1 MWPNLTLVTAV
12 ALAGPATALLVAPG
26 SPCEQYCG
34 NVLSTTTGADMT
46 CQDSDY
52 AASSAGIVFETC
64 IGCELKSAYS
74 SGNTSDLNY
83 LLYNLRYTISYCLF
97 GLENSTDA
105 AGSPCIIEPACGLLE
120 DAFNYDN
127 MTVDVGS
134 YDFCQDWVENQVPKC
149 TACLSSSSTFMEN
162 YVTILDAA
170 CRQMPNDG
178 STLSVQGTPFST
190 IPMNVT
196 TPSATPLYTYTPTY
210 SPISLGGK
218 VGIAVGG
225 LVLILSIAGF
235 LIVFFGR
242 RRRRAFLKGV
252 EARYGGG
259 GHHGG
264 GVMGGRGGDGWPSPD
279 MAQMARNAHDKYSTP
294 TSTQPLRGWD
304 DTSPISVA
312 TTAEKNGNGYFP
324 RYFSPYNS
332 QYNSPVSAEDGP
344 PYTTWP
350 AMASMTDT
358 LGISGNKPATGGG
371 SRHYQVGL
379 RSVSPVDDGAHDGSP
394 GSSKGALDQRQ
405 WQAAYTQE
413 EIDRMAHEYELAQI
427 GVALGGT
434 DPSLRS
440 KNSNMSM
447 EAGSSSSAA
456 AARITDFPMPLQQ
469 QQLHSQAQAAFH
481 QASVHGESSSSSLSS
496 LSISPGVLWEPSSSS
511 SSRRNKRS
519 KKSSGPY
526 SEPSDSEDIILT
538 TMRRPSAYERAQAQA
553 QAEAEAQV
561 QAPSST
567 LQQSPRPM
575 QYYPRP
581 PSPEME
587 SPYGGLTEA
596 DARHGRA
603 M

>member
-1 MWPNLTLVTAV
+1 MWPKLALVTAV
-12 ALAGPATALLVAPG
+12 ALAGPATALLVASG

-52 AASSAGIVFETC
+52 SSSAAGIVFESC
-64 IGCELKSAYS
+64 INCELKSAYS
-74 SGNTSDLNY
+74 TGNTSDLMY
-83 LLYNLRYTISYCLF
+83 LLYNLRFTMAYCLF
-97 GLENSTDA
+97 GLENNTNV
-105 AGSPCIIEPACGLLE
+105 AGSPCIINPACGELE

-127 MTVDVGS
+127 LTVDVGS
-134 YDFCQDWVENQVPKC
+134 YDYCQDWVEVQVPKC
-149 TACLSSSSTFMEN
+149 TACLGSGQTNSFMEN

-170 CRQMPNDG
+170 CRQMPDAG

-210 SPISLGGK
+210 EAISLGGK

-225 LVLILSIAGF
+225 LVLILSVAGF
-235 LIVFFGR
+235 LIVCFGR
-242 RRRRAFLKGV
+242 RRRRAFLKNA
-252 EARYGGG
+252 EARYAAGNY
-259 GHHGG
+259 GG
-264 GVMGGRGGDGWPSPD
+264 GVVGGSRDGWPSPS
-279 MAQMARNAHDKYSTP
+279 MIQTASKGHEKYSTP

-304 DTSPISVA
+304 DTSPVSVS
-312 TTAEKNGNGYFP
+312 TMAEKNNGYFP
-324 RYFSPYNS
+324 RYFSPYSS

-350 AMASMTDT
+350 TMASMTDT
-358 LGISGNKPATGGG
+358 LAGG
-371 SRHYQVGL
+371 SSSSAAGGRHYQIGL
-379 RSVSPVDDGAHDGSP
+379 RSVSPVADDAHDGSP
-394 GSSKGALDQRQ
+394 GSSSGAYDQKH
-405 WQAAYTQE
+405 WPSAGYNQE
-413 EIDRMAHEYELAQI
+413 EIERIAHEYELAQI
-427 GVALGGT
+427 GVALGGA

-440 KNSNMSM
+440 KNSNLSM
-447 EAGSSSSAA
+447 EGSSSSAVA
-456 AARITDFPMPLQQ
+456 PGVKDFPMPPH
-469 QQLHSQAQAAFH
+469 QLHSQAQASFQ

-496 LSISPGVLWEPSSSS
+496 LSVSPGVLWEPSSSS
-511 SSRRNKRS
+511 RRSKRS
-519 KKSSGPY
+519 KKSA
-526 SEPSDSEDIILT
+526 SEPSDSEDIILST
-538 TMRRPSAYERAQAQA
+538 IRRPSAYERAQAQA
-553 QAEAEAQV
+553 QTLAQAEAQV
-561 QAPSST
+561 QAPPST

-596 DARHGRA
+596 DARHGHT

>member
-1 MWPNLTLVTAV
+1 MWPKLALVTAV

-52 AASSAGIVFETC
+52 ASQSAGIVFESC
-64 IGCELKSAYS
+64 INCELKSAYS

-83 LLYNLRYTISYCLF
+83 LLYNLRYTVSYCLF
-97 GLENSTDA
+97 GLENNTNA
-105 AGSPCIIEPACGLLE
+105 AGSPCIIDPACGLLE
-120 DAFNYDN
+120 NAFNYDN

-134 YDFCQDWVENQVPKC
+134 YDFCQNWVENQVPKC
-149 TACLSSSSTFMEN
+149 TACLSSTSTFMEN

-196 TPSATPLYTYTPTY
+196 TPSATPLYTYTPVY

-235 LIVFFGR
+235 LIVCFGR

-259 GHHGG
+259 QYGG
-264 GVMGGRGGDGWPSPD
+264 GVMGGGGDGWPSPA
-279 MAQMARNAHDKYSTP
+279 MVQTASKAHEKYSTP
-294 TSTQPLRGWD
+294 TSTQPLRSWD
-304 DTSPISVA
+304 DTSPVSVSTA
-312 TTAEKNGNGYFP
+312 AEKNGYFP

-350 AMASMTDT
+350 AMSSMTDT
-358 LGISGNKPATGGG
+358 LAGGGGAAVGGAG
-371 SRHYQVGL
+371 SRHYQIGL
-379 RSVSPVDDGAHDGSP
+379 RSVSPVEDDAHDGSP
-394 GSSKGALDQRQ
+394 GSSKGPLDQRQ
-405 WQAAYTQE
+405 WPTAYTQE
-413 EIDRMAHEYELAQI
+413 EIERMAHEYELAQI

-440 KNSNMSM
+440 KNSNLSM
-447 EAGSSSSAA
+447 EAGSTSSAVMA
-456 AARITDFPMPLQQ
+456 GVKDFPMPP
-469 QQLHSQAQAAFH
+469 QQLHRQAHAAFQ

-496 LSISPGVLWEPSSSS
+496 LSVSAGVLWEPTS

-519 KKSSGPY
+519 KKSSGQY

-538 TMRRPSAYERAQAQA
+538 TMRRPSAHERAQAQA
-553 QAEAEAQV
+553 QAYAQAQAEAAAQV
-561 QAPSST
+561 QAPPST

-596 DARHGRA
+596 DARHGHA